1 MSADTNGCPT
11 QTELQLFVVGKLDSQ
26 QFEKI
31 ADHLATC
38 SQCDRATTKLDETI
52 EDELISSLRKFEPN
66 DGKLEDVTPDNSI
79 TFDLMETAIKVF
91 DDTGSMPTSLD
102 PGRRLADQLADEPC
116 RLGRFEL
123 QEELGVGTF
132 GYVFKAYDTE
142 LEREVALKIQR
153 AGVFASNEDVERFV
167 REARSVAK
175 LTHPGIVSIFD
186 IIRMD
191 DGVCFLVTEYI
202 KGKSLENWNPDRKTS
217 IDDTVGLVA
226 EIADAVQY
234 AHEHGIIHRDIKP
247 SNVMIDENG
256 HPHVMDFGLAKREL
270 EPDNTMT
277 SEGRVMGTPAYMSPE
292 QARGDS
298 HDVDVRSDVYSL
310 GVILY
315 ELLCGERPFQGNKR
329 MLLLQVIEDEPRSPR
344 LLNASIPRELETICL
359 KALAKEPGRRYQTAQ
374 ELAEDLRRFQRG
386 EPIKA
391 RRIGR
396 RERLWRWCRKYPIA
410 ASLLIAVPIVSLS
423 GLGYLTW
430 LSTHFVQSTALQSVR
445 LEADMLEDIN
455 DFYSEEVI
463 GLLDPNKVH
472 VTRHYHSRADA
483 VPLPFTFM
491 IDVGKKITAD
501 KSGMQV
507 RIYSD
512 YPWRSDGGPQD
523 PFEVRALNT
532 LSSITNTIDVDS
544 EPHRPD
550 LIRSYHEFTEL
561 DDEPVLRYARAQIMK
576 QSCIKCHNDDTTSP
590 KRDWEVGDVAGVL
603 AITRPLRHDV
613 QTTRAGLRS
622 AFYLIGIVAVSL
634 TALSLSLFW
643 FAKR

>member
-1 MSADTNGCPT
+1 MSAETNGCPT
-11 QTELQLFVVGKLDSQ
+11 KLELQSFVVGKLTSRR
-26 QFEKI
+26 FEAI
-31 ADHLATC
+31 AEHLANC
-38 SQCDRATTKLDETI
+38 SQCDRLAGDLENRID
-52 EDELISSLRKFEPN
+52 DELVTSLQKIEQN
-66 DGKLEDVTPDNSI
+66 ECKLEGDTSDEFVTSE
-79 TFDLMETAIKVF
+79 LVATAIKVF
-91 DDTGSMPTSLD
+91 DDADSIPVSLD
-102 PGRRLADQLADEPC
+102 PGRRLANQLADEPC

-123 QEELGVGTF
+123 REELGVGTF

-142 LEREVALKIQR
+142 LDREVALKIQR
-153 AGVFASNEDVERFV
+153 AGVFASDEEVERFV

-175 LTHPGIVSIFD
+175 LTHPGIVSVYD
-186 IIRMD
+186 IIRTD
-191 DGVCFLVTEYI
+191 DEICFLVTEYI
-202 KGKSLENWNPDRKTS
+202 KGESLANWNKDRSAS
-217 IDDTVGLVA
+217 INDVVELVA
-226 EIADAVQY
+226 EIGDAVQY

-247 SNVMIDENG
+247 SNVMIDEYH
-256 HPHVMDFGLAKREL
+256 HPHVMDFGLAKREW

-298 HDVDVRSDVYSL
+298 HHVDVRSDVYSL

-344 LLNASIPRELETICL
+344 LLNPSIPRELETICL
-359 KALAKEPGRRYQTAQ
+359 KLLAKEPGRRYQSAG
-374 ELAEDLRRFQRG
+374 ELVEDLRRFQRG

-396 RERLWRWCRKYPIA
+396 RERLWRWCRRYPIA

-423 GLGYLTW
+423 GLAYLSW
-430 LSTHFVQSTALQSVR
+430 LSTQFVESTALQSVR

-463 GLLDPNKVH
+463 GLLDPEEVH
-472 VTRHYHSRADA
+472 VTRHYHSRSDA

-512 YPWRSDGGPQD
+512 YPWRPDGGAKD
-523 PFEVRALNT
+523 PFEVRALKK
-532 LSSITNTIDVDS
+532 LSTEASLVDDDPYALS
-544 EPHRPD
+544 
-550 LIRSYHEFTEL
+550 RSYHEFTEL

-590 KRDWEVGDVAGVL
+590 KRDWKEGDVAGVL

-622 AFYLIGIVAVSL
+622 AFYLIGVVALSL
-634 TALSLSLFW
+634 TTLSLSLFW
-643 FAKR
+643 FARR

>member
-1 MSADTNGCPT
+1 MSAETNPCPT
-11 QTELQLFVVGKLDSQ
+11 ELELKSFVVGKLATM
-26 QFEKI
+26 QFEQI
-31 ADHLATC
+31 ATHLIHCTR
-38 SQCDRATTKLDETI
+38 CDQIAASLENEAD
-52 EDELISSLRKFEPN
+52 DELLASLQTITTSHAATNHPVEAF
-66 DGKLEDVTPDNSI
+66 VTSELLD
-79 TFDLMETAIKVF
+79 TAVKVL
-91 DDTGSMPTSLD
+91 DAAQSLPTSLD
-102 PGRRLADQLADEPC
+102 PGRRLADRLAEGPC

-123 QEELGVGTF
+123 LQELGVGTF
-132 GYVFKAYDTE
+132 GYVFKAHDTE
-142 LEREVALKIQR
+142 LDREVALKIQR

-175 LTHPGIVSIFD
+175 LTHPGIVSMYD
-186 IIRMD
+186 IIRME

-202 KGKSLENWNPDRKTS
+202 KGESLESWSKDRNTS
-217 IDDTVGLVA
+217 IDELAGLVA
-226 EIADAVQY
+226 EIGDAVQY
-234 AHEHGIIHRDIKP
+234 AHENGIIHRDIKP
-247 SNVMIDENG
+247 SNVMIDENN

-270 EPDNTMT
+270 EPDHTMT

-298 HDVDVRSDVYSL
+298 HHVDVRSDVYSL

-329 MLLLQVIEDEPRSPR
+329 MLLLQVIDDEPRSPR
-344 LLNASIPRELETICL
+344 LLNSSIPRELETICL
-359 KALAKEPGRRYQTAQ
+359 KALAKEPGRRYQTTR
-374 ELAEDLRRFQRG
+374 ELVEDLRRFQRG

-396 RERLWRWCRKYPIA
+396 RERLWRWCRRYPIA

-423 GLGYLTW
+423 GLGYLSW
-430 LSTHFVQSTALQSVR
+430 LSTQFVESTALQSVR

-455 DFYSEEVI
+455 DFYSEEVV
-463 GLLDPNKVH
+463 GLLDPKKVH
-472 VTRHYHSRADA
+472 VTRHYNSRTDA

-501 KSGMQV
+501 KNGMQV

-512 YPWRSDGGPQD
+512 YPWRPDGGPED
-523 PFEVRALNT
+523 PFEIRALKS
-532 LSSITNTIDVDS
+532 LSANNDSAHTNSDS
-544 EPHRPD
+544 QP
-550 LIRSYHEFTEL
+550 IRSYHEFTEL
-561 DDEPVLRYARAQIMK
+561 DGEPVLRYARAQVMK
-576 QSCIKCHNDDTTSP
+576 QSCIKCHNDDSTSP
-590 KRDWEVGDVAGVL
+590 RRDWVEGDIAGVL

-634 TALSLSLFW
+634 TALSLTLFW
-643 FAKR
+643 VAKR